1 MKLRRLVVSNVVVL
15 SALFTHA
22 QTSAANA
29 AKNNTSFIDEQGTAH
44 ITRVVAVPKTVS
56 DEAQEWLAHPASD
69 APDTSDVAHQRAGVD
84 TWQKGAGEAARK
96 LYPATVAEDKIA
108 GVPVR
113 IITPP
118 AIAKGKED
126 HVLLNFHGGGFV
138 VDSGSLLETIPI
150 ANFTQTKVISVLYWL
165 APEHPFPASVD
176 DTIAVYREMLKT
188 YKPGN
193 IAIFGTS
200 AGTILTAET
209 AVKIKQLKLPMPAAL
224 GIFSGSGDLSQP
236 DDSLAIFGLDG
247 LKGPLDPP
255 APAGTPELPE
265 YVGKTDPKDP
275 VLSPI
280 FAGDSSFGNN
290 QRIADLDFFQDL
302 KVNRLSDVRIGR

>member
-1 MKLRRLVVSNVVVL
+1 
-15 SALFTHA
+15 
-22 QTSAANA
+22 
-29 AKNNTSFIDEQGTAH
+29 
-44 ITRVVAVPKTVS
+44 
-56 DEAQEWLAHPASD
+56 
-69 APDTSDVAHQRAGVD
+69 
-84 TWQKGAGEAARK
+84 
-96 LYPATVAEDKIA
+96 
-108 GVPVR
+108 
-113 IITPP
+113 
-118 AIAKGKED
+118 
-126 HVLLNFHGGGFV
+126 
-138 VDSGSLLETIPI
+138 
-150 ANFTQTKVISVLYWL
+150 L